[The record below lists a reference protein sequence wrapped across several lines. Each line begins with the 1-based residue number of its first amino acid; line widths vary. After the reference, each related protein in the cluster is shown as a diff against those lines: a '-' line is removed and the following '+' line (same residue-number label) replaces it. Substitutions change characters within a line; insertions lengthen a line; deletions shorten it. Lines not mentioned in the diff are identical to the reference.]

1 MIMSSDAKEKHQ
13 TNKIQQPL
21 MIKTLNKLERM
32 EVPTDKEHLMKAPTE
47 KLGWEGW
54 RWALRPEMDRHSAW

>member
-32 EVPTDKEHLMKAPTE
+32 EVPTDKEHLMKAPY
-47 KLGWEGW
+47 
-54 RWALRPEMDRHSAW
+54 